1 MKITAL
7 TCTGDR
13 PVCLGLLSKWIA
25 NQTMQVDQWLV
36 IDDGKEPFMPSL
48 DCDYI
53 YRKPEENE
61 QGQTLNINI
70 KTALPHIAG
79 DIILFMEDDE
89 YYAPDYVKTMV
100 EKIQHYNI
108 VGICKSKYYHMPTR
122 TYFAHRNCG
131 HASLAQTAIRKETL
145 PILEEVLNGD
155 AFIDIRL
162 WERLCNGNPENKQFI
177 KNFNTQGTVV
187 NNQAVLFH
195 DGDEDCL
202 YVGMKGMPGR
212 AGIGSGHKGIGRH
225 DSRGAILRKWMPIDC
240 EKYLAINF
248 GNDLHCIKNR
258 RVC

>member
-70 KTALPHIAG
+70 KTALPHITG

-89 YYAPDYVKTMV
+89 YYAPDYVKTMI

-108 VGICKSKYYHMPTR
+108 VGICRSKYYHMPTR
-122 TYFAHRNCG
+122 TYFAHHNCG
-131 HASLAQTAIRKETL
+131 HASLAQTAIRKEIL

-177 KNFNTQGTVV
+177 KNFNAQGTVV
-187 NNQAVLFH
+187 NNQAVLFD
-195 DGDEDCL
+195 DGNNCL

-212 AGIGSGHKGIGRH
+212 KGIGSGHKGIGRP
-225 DSRGAILRKWMPIDC
+225 DSRLNILMQWMPKDW
-240 EKYLAINF
+240 KVYF
-248 GNDLHCIKNR
+248 DLKFASEGR
-258 RVC
+258 RK